1 MQLEDYFTVHSA
13 EDIRLAGSRIGIEH
27 ILYPYIFQARTAEE
41 IAASFPTITLD
52 QVYATILYYLRNKD
66 QVDAY
71 LAAWL
76 AWSRV
81 ERDRQAAD
89 PTWQAI
95 EQRMQDER
103 ARRSQAREAVGRE
116 AG

>member
-1 MQLEDYFTVHSA
+1 MQLEDYFTVHGPD
-13 EDIRLAGSRIGIEH
+13 DIRLAGSRIGIEH
-27 ILYPYIFQARTAEE
+27 VIYPYIFQARTAEE
-41 IAASFPTITLD
+41 IATKFPTLTLD

-76 AWSRV
+76 DWSRI
-81 ERDRQAAD
+81 ERVRQAAD
-89 PTWQAI
+89 LTWQAI
-95 EQRMQDER
+95 EQRMRDER